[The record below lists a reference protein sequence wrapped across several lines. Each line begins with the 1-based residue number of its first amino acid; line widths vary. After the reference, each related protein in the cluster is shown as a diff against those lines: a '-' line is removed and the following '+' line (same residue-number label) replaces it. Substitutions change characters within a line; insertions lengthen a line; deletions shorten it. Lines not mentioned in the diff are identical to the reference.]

1 MAKEQLL
8 SSIEVLHE
16 YLETSIKYGEQEKRK
31 RRNDKPEI
39 EVIPVKITVTNTAD
53 KSLKGADIVFMG
65 VNLSF
70 QNSTPNTI
78 NTTLRRWIRECKIS
92 RTYGSQDIQLDNTGD
107 RMDIS
112 GEAFPPVTSDERRH
126 GEVLFPGD
134 SIEYEIFMPMK
145 HKDDGHFEVSATISR
160 RHLFHCHRVIESN

>member
-16 YLETSIKYGEQEKRK
+16 YLKTSIKYGEQEKRK
-31 RRNDKPEI
+31 RRSDKPEI
-39 EVIPVKITVTNTAD
+39 EVIPVKITVTNTAE
-53 KSLKGADIVFMG
+53 KSPKGPNIVFMG
-65 VNLSF
+65 VNLGF
-70 QNSTPNTI
+70 QNKGANMHLA
-78 NTTLRRWIRECKIS
+78 LRRWIKDCKIS
-92 RTYGSQDIQLDNTGD
+92 RTYGSQAVLHTTGERLDIA
-107 RMDIS
+107 

-160 RHLFHCHRVIESN
+160 RHLFHFHRVIEST